1 MDVIRGDGSLLTE
14 IDLAP
19 ANDHQAVIQNI
30 AVILDTVQ
38 GSCPMFRDFG
48 LPGSLYGRPQPVVEN
63 ILVGYLY
70 DQIEEFEPRA
80 QVADITFE
88 HDAATGRTI
97 PITSRGRRGSDKPRT
112 LRCRRPGAFAEWT
125 AGNVRG
131 TERD

>member
-19 ANDHQAVIQNI
+19 ANDHQAVIRKYCGYSGHG
-30 AVILDTVQ
+30 AGVLPLCSVILDW
-38 GSCPMFRDFG
+38 
-48 LPGSLYGRPQPVVEN
+48 PGSLYGRPQPVVEN

-97 PITSRGRRGSDKPRT
+97 PIIYLEEVETDN
-112 LRCRRPGAFAEWT
+112 E
-125 AGNVRG
+125 
-131 TERD
+131 

>member
-1 MDVIRGDGSLLTE
+1 MTIKQSYKILRLFWTRCRVPALCSVI
-14 IDLAP
+14 
-19 ANDHQAVIQNI
+19 
-30 AVILDTVQ
+30 
-38 GSCPMFRDFG
+38 

-97 PITSRGRRGSDKPRT
+97 PIIYLEEVETDN
-112 LRCRRPGAFAEWT
+112 E
-125 AGNVRG
+125 
-131 TERD
+131 

>member
-1 MDVIRGDGSLLTE
+1 MDVIRGDGSLLKE

-19 ANDHQAVIQNI
+19 ANVHQAVLQNI

-48 LPGSLYGRPQPVVEN
+48 WPGSLYGRPQPVVEN
-63 ILVGYLY
+63 IMVGYLY

-80 QVADITFE
+80 RVADIQFE

-97 PITSRGRRGSDKPRT
+97 PIIY
-112 LRCRRPGAFAEWT
+112 LEE
-125 AGNVRG
+125 V
-131 TERD
+131 TEDE

>member
-1 MDVIRGDGSLLTE
+1 MDIVRGDGSLLKE

-19 ANDHQAVIQNI
+19 KNEHQEVLQNV

-48 LPGSLYGRPQPVVEN
+48 LPGSLYGRPQNVVES

-80 QVADITFE
+80 VVADIQFE
-88 HDAATGRTI
+88 HNAATGQTI
-97 PITSRGRRGSDKPRT
+97 PIIYLQEVDPDN
-112 LRCRRPGAFAEWT
+112 E
-125 AGNVRG
+125 
-131 TERD
+131 

>member
-48 LPGSLYGRPQPVVEN
+48 LPGRLYG
-63 ILVGYLY
+63 
-70 DQIEEFEPRA
+70 
-80 QVADITFE
+80 
-88 HDAATGRTI
+88 
-97 PITSRGRRGSDKPRT
+97 
-112 LRCRRPGAFAEWT
+112 
-125 AGNVRG
+125 
-131 TERD
+131 

>member
-19 ANDHQAVIQNI
+19 ANDHQA
-30 AVILDTVQ
+30 
-38 GSCPMFRDFG
+38 G

-97 PITSRGRRGSDKPRT
+97 PIIYLEEVETDN
-112 LRCRRPGAFAEWT
+112 E
-125 AGNVRG
+125 
-131 TERD
+131 